1 MYADVV
7 LPLPLDGVYTYSL
20 PAGLEHKV
28 QVGCRVLVPF
38 GTRKMYTGIVMRL
51 HNAKPD
57 YPTKDILE
65 LLDETPILLPDQL
78 KLWHWIADYY
88 VCSVGEV
95 FKAALPS
102 GLKLE
107 SESVVESNVDFEA
120 DHPLKPS
127 EQMILD
133 ILSDGSGKK
142 VGELQRTANIQNI
155 LPVVQR
161 SLRGIGQL
169 IAEIAP
175 QLVETVAIALI
186 QSIPDLLRAVYQMI
200 IGIANGIYQGIVALF
215 TGKSTIGEVT
225 AQLNG
230 ITASAGAAADSTEEL
245 ADATTEAGKAAKK
258 AKKSLAGFDEL
269 ILLKDKNIGS
279 ISGSGESV
287 GADAGGFTAN
297 VTTKKEE
304 AEESEGITA
313 WDIIVSKI
321 MKLLQP
327 LWKTAGLYCQM

>member
-102 GLKLE
+102 GL
-107 SESVVESNVDFEA
+107 
-120 DHPLKPS
+120 
-127 EQMILD
+127 
-133 ILSDGSGKK
+133 
-142 VGELQRTANIQNI
+142 
-155 LPVVQR
+155 
-161 SLRGIGQL
+161 
-169 IAEIAP
+169 
-175 QLVETVAIALI
+175 
-186 QSIPDLLRAVYQMI
+186 
-200 IGIANGIYQGIVALF
+200 
-215 TGKSTIGEVT
+215 
-225 AQLNG
+225 
-230 ITASAGAAADSTEEL
+230 
-245 ADATTEAGKAAKK
+245 
-258 AKKSLAGFDEL
+258 
-269 ILLKDKNIGS
+269 
-279 ISGSGESV
+279 
-287 GADAGGFTAN
+287 
-297 VTTKKEE
+297 
-304 AEESEGITA
+304 
-313 WDIIVSKI
+313 
-321 MKLLQP
+321 
-327 LWKTAGLYCQM
+327 